1 MIDKEIDLTRLGID
15 LSKHKGRSIFL
26 GNIKKG
32 EGLDIIK
39 KSSDTVHDK
48 IVTKLTD
55 QLEFTIMR
63 EFLLDANLYCH
74 RCGRQ
79 LKLDVLLNV
88 YHSCLCNKCDTELHN
103 EMLLK
108 QINNKQQKLE
118 KSDRVVRSLLR

>member
-1 MIDKEIDLTRLGID
+1 MIDKEIDLTRLGLD
-15 LSKHKGRSIFL
+15 LSKHKEKSYFFSSI
-26 GNIKKG
+26 IKD
-32 EGLDIIK
+32 EGLNIIK
-39 KSSDTVHDK
+39 NSSDTVHDK

-74 RCGRQ
+74 RCGMQ
-79 LKLDVLLNV
+79 LKLDVLSNV

-103 EMLLK
+103 EMFLK
-108 QINNKQQKLE
+108 QINNRQQKLE